1 MLLISDGLMQA
12 LGGYLESLGEGV
24 ILKKLHQISSYL
36 IVALGIVHILY
47 TTQAYD
53 RFTLNAFW
61 FIGSGLGVMFGGFLN
76 LMFLRCS
83 EKDRVIWLLCLL
95 GNLISLGLF
104 IVGWFL
110 IGEPQVLVGIVLFA
124 CATVATFLRSGVK

>member
-1 MLLISDGLMQA
+1 
-12 LGGYLESLGEGV
+12 
-24 ILKKLHQISSYL
+24 LKKLHQISSYL

-61 FIGSGLGVMFGGFLN
+61 FIGSGLGVLFGGFLN
-76 LMFLRCS
+76 LMFLRLP
-83 EKDRVIWLLCLL
+83 EKDRVAWLLCLL

-124 CATVATFLRSGVK
+124 CVTVATFVRGGVK